1 MKMMEVKRKDEEN
14 KKTKPKY
21 EGKIGGKVQENGKMN
36 LLQFDYT
43 YQEEHVVVDRDNSS
57 FIL

>member
-1 MKMMEVKRKDEEN
+1 MS
-14 KKTKPKY
+14 KTKKLNESMKAKL
-21 EGKIGGKVQENGKMN
+21 EGNEEESGKMN
-36 LLQFDYT
+36 SLHFDYT

>member
-14 KKTKPKY
+14 KKTKRKY
-21 EGKIGGKVQENGKMN
+21 EGKIEGKEQQNGKMN